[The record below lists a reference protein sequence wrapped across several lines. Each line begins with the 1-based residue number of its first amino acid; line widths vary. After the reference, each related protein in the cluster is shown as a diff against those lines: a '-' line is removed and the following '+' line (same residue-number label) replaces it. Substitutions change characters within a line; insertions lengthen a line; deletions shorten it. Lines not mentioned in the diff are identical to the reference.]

1 MSLEIPISA
10 APAADPRRVQ
20 YVRISLP
27 LPRGAFKS
35 VPSVEVCDA
44 RKRTLPSQ
52 IESLTRWHDG
62 STRMLHAIF
71 PSPGGDHV
79 ATVGGRGRRV
89 RARNAIRI
97 SRSAGGKI
105 RVRTGRLTARLG
117 GRGLVE
123 SIRLGT
129 QELIG
134 PGGIEIRVV
143 DGKGLACIATAFERV
158 TTQVEVAG
166 PLRTVIALKGKC
178 TLGKTTF
185 LNFRLRFEFLG
196 GVEGFS
202 LSYAFHN
209 MERGADFHDV
219 PSLDLELHL
228 ASAKM
233 PQHSLY
239 QLSHGLYST
248 IGRVVTTSQPLDM
261 AVDDTRASAYVR
273 NYEALGDAHKYPFYL
288 NPPCD
293 RVDNWAAISDGKRC
307 MLVEMDDFNLMRPKS
322 LALEGVMARF
332 GIWPAWAKTLS
343 LQQGRSRE
351 VTVRVAL
358 SDRGAPSDAN
368 QANAAIAQLR
378 DVWRATIPQTS
389 YARAQFFDQARV
401 LPHQPGLHPRF
412 ENWLEIMGNCVHS
425 IATFFDLGDI
435 PAHGYQATYIPIGGR
450 IRRMRSED
458 GGARYFSTGPH
469 NFAHALNNLNDFE
482 PVWLNNEYDL
492 IYVLGTEYLRTGN
505 PSFFQR
511 LRWWAR
517 HTVDVDFMHFSEHP
531 WHHRAQPAHSER
543 HTTTGAYPSHFWT
556 QGLAQY
562 YMLTGDPDALDVII
576 GLGDKTIE
584 NMEDPTMQKICGG
597 IDREIGWSILTLA
610 CAYEATGLKRFD
622 AYARKLIEMEV
633 CLGPPKDVPGFGF
646 HHASILF
653 GTRQYLA
660 THESEPHTRAIR
672 KWYLDFVDVTIESLR
687 RDVTRSGILYET
699 SMAPD
704 ALAFAYELTG
714 DRRYI
719 EAGLRS
725 IEHLLDS
732 VYFHSAPLTV
742 EGKIYAMV
750 YRTFINYL
758 KDASELGLLKPFEH
772 RC

>member
-1 MSLEIPISA
+1 MPLQIPISVT
-10 APAADPRRVQ
+10 PAADTRKIQ
-20 YVRISLP
+20 YARISLP
-27 LPRGAFKS
+27 LPRGMFKK
-35 VPSVEVCDA
+35 VPSVSVHNA
-44 RKRTLPSQ
+44 RGRPVPSQ
-52 IESLTRWHDG
+52 VEPLTRWHDG
-62 STRMLHAIF
+62 SARMLHLTF
-71 PSPGGDHV
+71 PSTGGEHV
-79 ATVGGRGRRV
+79 ATVGGPNKTP
-89 RARNAIRI
+89 RAKEAIRI
-97 SRSAGGKI
+97 SKSTGGRI
-105 RVRTGRLTARLG
+105 LVTTGRLVAKIG

-123 SIRLGT
+123 SIRLGR
-129 QELIG
+129 EEMIG
-134 PGGIEIRVV
+134 PKGIEVRVV
-143 DGKGLACIATAFERV
+143 DGKGIAYTATAFDRV
-158 TTQVEVAG
+158 TTHVEVAG
-166 PLRTVIALKGKC
+166 PLRTVIALKGRCALEK
-178 TLGKTTF
+178 KSF
-185 LNFRLRFEFLG
+185 LNFRLRFEFLA

-202 LSYAFHN
+202 LAYAFHN

-219 PSLDLELHL
+219 QSLDFELHL
-228 ASAKM
+228 ASANK

-239 QLSHGLYST
+239 QLSYGLYST
-248 IGRVVTTSQPLDM
+248 LGRVVTTSQSFDV
-261 AVDDTRASAYVR
+261 AVDDTRAAAYVR
-273 NYEALGDAHKYPFYL
+273 NYEALGDSHEYPFYL

-293 RVDNWAAISDGKRC
+293 RVDNWAAISDGRRC
-307 MLVEMDDFNLMRPKS
+307 MQVEMDDFNLMRPKS
-322 LALEGVMARF
+322 LALEGATARF
-332 GIWPAWAKTLS
+332 GIWPSWAKTLS

-358 SDRGAPSDAN
+358 SDRGVPSD
-368 QANAAIAQLR
+368 NAAIAQLR

-389 YARAQFFDQARV
+389 YARANFFDQGRV

-412 ENWLEIMGNCVHS
+412 ENWLESMGNCVHS

-435 PAHGYQATYIPIGGR
+435 PQHGYQKSYISIGNR
-450 IRRMRSED
+450 IRRVRSED

-469 NFAHALNNLNDFE
+469 NQAHALNNLDDFE
-482 PVWLNNEYDL
+482 PVWLNNEYDV
-492 IYVLGTEYLRTGN
+492 IYVLGTEYLRTGA

-517 HTVDVDFMHFSEHP
+517 HTVDVDFMHYSDHR

-633 CLGPPKDVPGFGF
+633 RPGPPKDVPGFGF

-653 GTRQYLA
+653 GTRQYLV
-660 THESEPHTRAIR
+660 THEGEAHTRPIR

-687 RDVTRSGILYET
+687 RDTSRSGVLYET

-704 ALAFAYELTG
+704 ALAFAHEMTG
-714 DRRYI
+714 DKRYI

-725 IEHLLDS
+725 MEHLLDS
-732 VYFHSAPLTV
+732 AYFHSATLTV

-750 YRTFINYL
+750 YRTYINYL
-758 KDASELGLLKPFEH
+758 KPLAELGHLKAFEH
-772 RC
+772 QR